1 MNVIAIANRK
11 GGVGKTTTAV
21 NVASELAARG
31 QRVVIVDLDTQR
43 NASIHLGVR
52 HDPPLP
58 SPVFRML
65 ILGEALEKVVE
76 PMSWSAG
83 NERVGFDLVAAGKD
97 LDDAADK
104 MRRAIGGQGHFVLRE
119 AIEEAAPNSRWD
131 TVILDCPPS
140 VGDVSS
146 AALVAA
152 DWVLIPMVMQTLPF
166 EGLTEVMELIQI
178 VQKRTNPKLK
188 VAGVFATLIDD
199 NTKLSAVVRG
209 KIEDQWPDAVLP
221 VRVRR
226 NNALAEAAER
236 GMPVMFH
243 NPDCNGVHD
252 YRALVGEL
260 LARGVA

>member
-31 QRVVIVDLDTQR
+31 QRVVVVDLDTQR

-65 ILGEALEKVVE
+65 ILGEALAKVAE
-76 PMSWSAG
+76 PMSW
-83 NERVGFDLVAAGKD
+83 GFEVVAAGKD

-119 AIEEAAPNSRWD
+119 AIEEAAPTGRWD

-166 EGLTEVMELIQI
+166 EGLTEVMELIQV
-178 VQKRTNPKLK
+178 VQKRTNPKLR

-199 NTKLSAVVRG
+199 NTKLAAVVRG
-209 KIEDQWPDAVLP
+209 KIEELWPDVVLP

-243 NPDCNGVHD
+243 RPDCHGVED

-260 LARGVA
+260 VARGVA